1 MASAVA
7 SAVGTWATGLHPGP
21 QPGRGRLGLD
31 ERGITNLAVYGVD
44 HLAHLIKQR
53 LRACQNQTD
62 LIAGFL
68 AHTGITLEPE
78 PT

>member
-1 MASAVA
+1 
-7 SAVGTWATGLHPGP
+7 
-21 QPGRGRLGLD
+21 LGLD
-31 ERGITNLAVYGVD
+31 EGGITNLAVDGVD
-44 HLAHLIKQR
+44 HVAHLIKQR

-68 AHTGITLEPE
+68 AYTGITLEPE

>member
-31 ERGITNLAVYGVD
+31 ERGITNLAVYGV
-44 HLAHLIKQR
+44 AHLIKQR

-68 AHTGITLEPE
+68 AHTGMSLEPE

>member
-1 MASAVA
+1 M
-7 SAVGTWATGLHPGP
+7 
-21 QPGRGRLGLD
+21 GLD

-68 AHTGITLEPE
+68 AHTGMTSNPNQPDPPGVSLSPSAATT
-78 PT
+78 PPLA